1 MKPYALLLG
10 GLICA
15 GGPSLVASG
24 LDATAT
30 FTDSLVS
37 PGDYQY
43 DLTLNNT
50 GSTTI
55 GTFWFSWVPGAGFMS
70 VSPTDVVSPSG
81 WQDML
86 TNGGGAIQ
94 WTAIAPSDDLATG
107 GSLTGFEFDS
117 TLTPAEIEMDYEG
130 LGTGH
135 GDPITTAFVYSGA
148 PFSDAGLQIAAAPAA
163 IATPEPATT
172 WITALGFGL
181 IALSSALLR
190 GRKKA

>member
-1 MKPYALLLG
+1 MKPYVLLLG
-10 GLICA
+10 GLICS
-15 GGPSLVASG
+15 GGSSLVASG

-43 DLTLNNT
+43 DLALKNT
-50 GSTTI
+50 GTTTI
-55 GTFWFSWVPGAGFMS
+55 GTFWFSWVPGVGFMS
-70 VSPTDVVSPSG
+70 VAPTDVVSPSG

-135 GDPITTAFVYSGA
+135 GDPIT
-148 PFSDAGLQIAAAPAA
+148 
-163 IATPEPATT
+163 
-172 WITALGFGL
+172 
-181 IALSSALLR
+181 
-190 GRKKA
+190 